1 MASPRNKSRVGRS
14 SGRAY
19 REPAP
24 MVETEFVPKEVQAI
38 GPDKGHRGWRFF
50 GLWNVRRHGGLHAVA
65 AKAFLAMKGA
75 GAISGSRARVLLV
88 NSHPDTWFSE
98 YIVEVAESFE
108 SLLEVAHAGPRS
120 TATRLDSR
128 PTSAASRKNL
138 DVCQMRRADS
148 LVAESKH
155 ASAASA

>member
-1 MASPRNKSRVGRS
+1 
-14 SGRAY
+14 
-19 REPAP
+19 

-98 YIVEVAESFE
+98 YIVEV
-108 SLLEVAHAGPRS
+108 EVDGIRVTPISSSEVPEALRPRREARDPS
-120 TATRLDSR
+120 HR
-128 PTSAASRKNL
+128 
-138 DVCQMRRADS
+138 
-148 LVAESKH
+148 
-155 ASAASA
+155 